1 MLRAAI
7 MHQTAGVAQDV
18 PGYALTSDAW
28 SCLSYQQR
36 NARDASLRCHCSTRA
51 LRADSQHIMQAEDA
65 QGASS
70 TTNGADAQALA
81 DLEAERSWISQEIRS
96 LLQEN
101 QECVAL

>member
-1 MLRAAI
+1 
-7 MHQTAGVAQDV
+7 
-18 PGYALTSDAW
+18 
-28 SCLSYQQR
+28 
-36 NARDASLRCHCSTRA
+36 
-51 LRADSQHIMQAEDA
+51 MQVEDA